1 MKCTVV
7 FLVLSMVVLMAEPG
21 ESFVGLI
28 VKGAFHAG
36 KWIHR
41 LVRKHRGRGFEQ
53 EQLDK
58 RSFDYNAGRSSE
70 AVDVVMSLMSR
81 KSSETNVQSITTQ
94 GGLVFTNGA
103 PLKYVLNE
111 KKSTLPRL
119 PSIHTGVGPALLESP
134 ATKVSGHSSKREL
147 VAGALDTTTSTAKLK
162 LPAPARHGNNPGSQ
176 LHSKAITAVLG

>member
-1 MKCTVV
+1 MKDICTSLQQEKSLLTVTESLERMKCTVV

-58 RSFDYNAGRSSE
+58 RSFDYNAGR
-70 AVDVVMSLMSR
+70 
-81 KSSETNVQSITTQ
+81 
-94 GGLVFTNGA
+94 
-103 PLKYVLNE
+103 
-111 KKSTLPRL
+111 PRF
-119 PSIHTGVGPALLESP
+119 
-134 ATKVSGHSSKREL
+134 
-147 VAGALDTTTSTAKLK
+147 D
-162 LPAPARHGNNPGSQ
+162 
-176 LHSKAITAVLG
+176 